1 MKKRISFKLFFTVL
15 WRGICQVFGFIG
27 RLFGYKDEST
37 YAKVVWRIFAGCV
50 TMLVALFTIALTYSF
65 VDEVVY
71 DKWIRP
77 HTMKALVYDEKHI
90 SNHVVFQ
97 QIYYSD
103 KGRLYDKNKGIVLL
117 EDVDWVVTSDDKDSL
132 AVFSKDGKRGY
143 INRFTG
149 KVAIPLSFTRAWIF
163 SEGLAAVE
171 KDGELMFID
180 HSGKVVIDKDFQV
193 HFDDP
198 KYAFKNGYCM
208 VKNPV
213 DGKMGLID
221 RSGNWALDAE
231 YDNLF
236 NNDGFWQVEKDRRVG
251 LYTADM
257 DLLFPVENTAI
268 YVYNDCIEVR
278 HADHI
283 ARRYDHKG
291 NITVNFV
298 IDDVNNLIYETT
310 ELRNNT
316 ESSDDGCTDSKVYG
330 IANCQQYLVRSG
342 DYNSSDYYGLLNRN
356 GEIVTPP
363 IYTSIEAIGKDL
375 YLCQPDGVIVND
387 KLSLIHI

>member
-37 YAKVVWRIFAGCV
+37 YAKVVWRIFTGCV

-77 HTMKALVYDEKHI
+77 HTMKAWVYDEKYI

-97 QIYYSD
+97 DLYRSS
-103 KGRLYDKNKGIVLL
+103 GRIYDKSKGEVLL
-117 EDVDWVVTSDDKDSL
+117 KDVDWVVTSDDKDSL
-132 AVFSKDGKRGY
+132 AVFAKDGKRGY

-149 KVAIPLSFTRAWIF
+149 EVAIPLSFTRAWIF

-198 KYAFKNGYCM
+198 KYAFENGYCM
-208 VKNPV
+208 VKNPI

-236 NNDGFWQVEKDRRVG
+236 NNEGFWQVEKDDCVG
-251 LYTADM
+251 LYNAQM
-257 DLLFPVENTAI
+257 IEMFPVENSGI
-268 YVYNDCIEVR
+268 YIYDNVIEVR
-278 HADHI
+278 HADHT
-283 ARRYDHKG
+283 AKRYDYDG
-291 NITVNFV
+291 NVIVDFV
-298 IDDVNNLIYETT
+298 IDEVSNMQYETT
-310 ELRNNT
+310 ELRNDT
-316 ESSDDGCTDSKVYG
+316 EISGDGFIDNKVYG
-330 IANCQQYLVRSG
+330 IANCQQYIVKSG
-342 DYNSSDYYGLLNRN
+342 NYNSPDYYGLLGRN
-356 GEIVTPP
+356 GKIVTPP
-363 IYTSIEAIGKDL
+363 IYTSIEAIDKNL
-375 YLCQPDGVIVND
+375 YLCQPDGVIIDDNGKVV
-387 KLSLIHI
+387 K